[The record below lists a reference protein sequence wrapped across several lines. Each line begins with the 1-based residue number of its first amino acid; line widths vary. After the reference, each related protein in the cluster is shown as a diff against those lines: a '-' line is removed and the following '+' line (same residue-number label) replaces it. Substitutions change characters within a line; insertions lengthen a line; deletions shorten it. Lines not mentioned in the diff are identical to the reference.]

1 MEAQSAL
8 RVPFQSATHLNSQK
22 KQSQPKAK
30 NDPQQVDMV
39 KATLNQD
46 RSQFDNMDKSQLIHF
61 IITQQ
66 RVLATCFDENDQL
79 RDRLAKLEALYAAAQ
94 DEIELR
100 DKAIEEMAK
109 LIETEWSN
117 YYLIIIEWNSSLSL
131 IILKDNC

>member
-1 MEAQSAL
+1 MEAQPAM

-30 NDPQQVDMV
+30 GDPQQVDMV

-46 RSQFDNMDKSQLIHF
+46 RSQFDSMDKAQLIHF

-109 LIETEWSN
+109 LIETE
-117 YYLIIIEWNSSLSL
+117 
-131 IILKDNC
+131 